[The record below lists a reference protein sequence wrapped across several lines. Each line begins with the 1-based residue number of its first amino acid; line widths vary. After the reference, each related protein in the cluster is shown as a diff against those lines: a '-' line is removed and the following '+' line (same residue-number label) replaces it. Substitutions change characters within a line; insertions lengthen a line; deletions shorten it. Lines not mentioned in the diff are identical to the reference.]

1 MLRTKDLQYRI
12 THGEVKAVVVMAERI
27 VNLMISIYMSNL
39 LNSSLAVKK
48 RIGFH

>member
-27 VNLMISIYMSNL
+27 AEFNDIDIYEQL
-39 LNSSLAVKK
+39 TKFL
-48 RIGFH
+48 